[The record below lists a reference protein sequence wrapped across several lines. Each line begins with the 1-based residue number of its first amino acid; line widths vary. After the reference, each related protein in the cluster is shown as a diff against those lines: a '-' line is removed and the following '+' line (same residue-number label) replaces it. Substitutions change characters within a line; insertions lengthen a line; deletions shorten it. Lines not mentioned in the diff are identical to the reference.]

1 MLYYCGFESFL
12 KFRHKTGI
20 NNIFLRPLSDLILDN
35 SDQVINGFIGWCSL
49 FLQTG
54 NGQVVYLGYTS
65 ASPPSPLDKNSNN
78 KINDLIV
85 CQKAPKYIIN
95 IECGSKETLVLTL
108 DQSIYKWYD
117 VLSAHYLRSKTR
129 NFSNYFNI

>member
-35 SDQVINGFIGWCSL
+35 CDHVINGFIGWCSL

-65 ASPPSPLDKNSNN
+65 AAPTASTDKNSNN
-78 KINDLIV
+78 KTNELII

-108 DQSIYKWYD
+108 DQRIYKWL
-117 VLSAHYLRSKTR
+117 VSLSSV
-129 NFSNYFNI
+129 